1 MYDKKVITKL
11 ISLTLIFVRFNCYG
25 DVLSNSQSYQDQA
38 IANAAKHIDINKIR
52 IQQQQINQD
61 NAMAAKLYSITN
73 IPSWRSLSFIRVSR
87 VNNIVQYNLLIN
99 SINNY
104 LTQNKHPQ
112 LSFEQKRLIQQSQQQ
127 IY

>member
-11 ISLTLIFVRFNCYG
+11 ISIVSIFVSVSCNA

-38 IANAAKHIDINKIR
+38 IANATKHIDINKIR

-61 NAMAAKLYSITN
+61 NSMAAKLYSITN
-73 IPSWRSLSFIRVSR
+73 IPSWRSLSFIRASR
-87 VNNIVQYNLLIN
+87 VNNIVQYDLLIN
-99 SINNY
+99 SINDY

-112 LSFEQKRLIQQSQQQ
+112 LTLEQKRLILQSQQQ